1 MGAKNCPE
9 TPRQKMIGMM
19 YLVLTAML
27 ALNVSADVLNAF
39 TKVQQG
45 LTSTIAN
52 FTKKNADLYNEIE
65 MAYNLNQNKVAGVRE
80 KAGEVRKA
88 TKALVDYIEELK
100 YKLVV
105 LADGEEEA
113 DVLNIKAK
121 DNLDIGGQVMLLQ
134 GKGKEFRGM
143 LSDYREKLASYI
155 AVKDSVLRTSVLTHL
170 ATDDPKAIDG
180 EFKSWEASKFEGI
193 PLVGV
198 VTILTM
204 YQADILN
211 TESDV
216 VKYLFSSMDA
226 ESFKF
231 NKLEALVIPESRYIL
246 RGETFKARVM
256 LAAIDSTQ
264 KPEIIAN
271 GRALAYNGDI
281 ATYTEAATTVGFKKL
296 KGVINYITPS
306 GSTLPRE
313 FEMEYEVADP
323 AVVISPTKM
332 NVFYVGV
339 DNPVSLAAPGISPET
354 IEAQITNGT
363 IRKQENGSYIVR
375 PTAAGKN
382 CSITVFAN
390 IQGQKRELQTQVF
403 RVKDVPDPV
412 AKVNGLRGGKIRKN
426 MLVAAGEV
434 EVEMENFDFDL
445 KFTVENFTVFT
456 IDDGFVKEETDSK
469 KARFGDA
476 QLRLINKLK
485 RNQALVIDN
494 IIVKGPDGSTRKLPS
509 ISFRID

>member
-27 ALNVSADVLNAF
+27 ALNVSADVLDAF

-52 FTKKNADLYNEIE
+52 FTRKNAELYNEIE
-65 MAYNLNQNKVAGVRE
+65 MAYNLNQQKVAGVRG
-80 KAGEVRKA
+80 KAGEIRQA
-88 TKALVDYIEELK
+88 TKELVDFIEDLK

-105 LADGEEEA
+105 LADGEEDA

-121 DNLDIGGQVMLLQ
+121 DNLDIGGQVMVLQ
-134 GKGKEFRGM
+134 GKGKELRQM
-143 LSDYREKLASYI
+143 ISAYREKLAGFIST
-155 AVKDSVLRTSVLTHL
+155 KDSVLRNSVLTHL
-170 ATDDPKAIDG
+170 ATNDPKSVDG
-180 EFKSWEASKFEGI
+180 EFKSWESSKFEGI

-198 VTILTM
+198 VTMLTM
-204 YQADILN
+204 YQADILS

-246 RGETFKARVM
+246 KGETFKARVM
-256 LAAIDSTQ
+256 LAAIDTTQ
-264 KPEIIAN
+264 KPQIIAN
-271 GRALAYNGDI
+271 GRNLAYQGDV
-281 ATYTEAATTVGFKKL
+281 ATYTETATTVGFKKL
-296 KGVINYITPS
+296 KGVINYITPN
-306 GSTLPRE
+306 GATLPRE

-339 DNPVSLAAPGISPET
+339 DNPVSLAAPGISPEA

-363 IRKQENGSYIVR
+363 IRKESNGAYIVR
-375 PTAAGKN
+375 PTVAGKN

-390 IQGQKRELQTQVF
+390 IQGQKRELQSQIF

-412 AKVNGLRGGKIRKN
+412 AKVNGMRGGKIRKN
-426 MLVAAGEV
+426 LLVAAGQV
-434 EVEMENFDFDL
+434 DVEMENFDFDL
-445 KFTVENFTVFT
+445 KFAVENFSVYTV
-456 IDDGFVKEETDSK
+456 IDGFVQEETNSNK
-469 KARFGDA
+469 GKFGDA

-485 RNQALVIDN
+485 RNQVLVVDN
-494 IIVKGPDGSTRKLPS
+494 IMVKGPDGSTRKLPS

>member
-27 ALNVSADVLNAF
+27 ALNVSADVLDAF
-39 TKVQQG
+39 TKVQHG
-45 LTSTIAN
+45 LTATISN
-52 FTKKNADLYNEIE
+52 FQKKNAEMYNEIE

-80 KAGEVRKA
+80 KAGDIRQA
-88 TKALVDYIEELK
+88 TKELIDFIEELK
-100 YKLVV
+100 YHLVV

-113 DVLNIKAK
+113 DILNIKAK
-121 DNLDIGGQVMLLQ
+121 DNLDIGGQVMILQ
-134 GKGKEFRGM
+134 GKGKELRQM
-143 LSDYREKLASYI
+143 VTAYREKVSGYI
-155 AVKDSVLRTSVLTHL
+155 ALKDSVLRNSIITHL
-170 ATDDPKAIDG
+170 STDNPKPVDG
-180 EFKSWEASKFEGI
+180 EFKSWESSKFEGI

-198 VTILTM
+198 VTLLTM

-231 NKLEALVIPESRYIL
+231 NKLEALVIPESRYVL
-246 RGETFKARVM
+246 KGETFKARIM

-271 GRALAYNGDI
+271 GRNIKYAGDV
-281 ATYTEAATTVGFKKL
+281 ATYTETASTIGVRTL

-306 GSTLPRE
+306 GTTLPRE
-313 FEMEYEVADP
+313 FKMEYEVAEP

-339 DNPVSLAAPGISPET
+339 DNPVSLAAPGISPEV
-354 IEAQITNGT
+354 IEPQITNGT
-363 IRKQENGSYIVR
+363 IRKLEDGSYIVR
-375 PTAAGKN
+375 PKLAGKP

-390 IQGQKRELQTQVF
+390 VQGQKRELQTQMF

-426 MLVAAGEV
+426 ILMAAGQVDV
-434 EVEMENFDFDL
+434 ELENFDFDM
-445 KFTVENFTVFT
+445 KFTVENFSVYTV
-456 IDDGFVKEETDSK
+456 IEGYVQEETRSN
-469 KARFGDA
+469 KAQFSDA
-476 QLRLINKLK
+476 QLKMINKLK
-485 RNQALVIDN
+485 RNQALTIEN
-494 IIVKGPDGSTRKLPS
+494 IVVKGPDGSTRKLPAV
-509 ISFRID
+509 SFRID

>member
-1 MGAKNCPE
+1 MGTKNCPE

-52 FTKKNADLYNEIE
+52 FSKKNAELYNDIE
-65 MAYNLNQNKVAGVRE
+65 MAYNLNQTKVAAVRE
-80 KAGEVRKA
+80 KASQVRKA
-88 TKALVDYIEELK
+88 AQELTEYIEQTKVEMVK
-100 YKLVV
+100 V
-105 LADGEEEA
+105 ADGEDA
-113 DVLNIKAK
+113 DVMNIEAK
-121 DNLDIGGQVMLLQ
+121 DNLDVGGQVMLVQ
-134 GKGKEFRGM
+134 GKGKELKRRIT
-143 LSDYREKLASYI
+143 DYRKLLVGFI
-155 AVKDSVLRTSVLTHL
+155 AEKDSVLRNSILSHL
-170 ATDDPKAIDG
+170 ETDDPKPVDG
-180 EFKSWEASKFEGI
+180 EFKSWETSKFEAI

-204 YQADILN
+204 YQANILSA
-211 TESDV
+211 ESDV

-231 NKLEALVIPESRYIL
+231 NKLEALVIPESRYVL
-246 RGETFKARVM
+246 KGEAFKARVM

-264 KPEIIAN
+264 KPQIMAN
-271 GRALAYNGDI
+271 GRELAYQGDV
-281 ATYTEAATTVGFKKL
+281 ATFTETATSTGFKKL

-306 GSTLPRE
+306 GTTLPRE

-339 DNPVSLAAPGISPET
+339 DNPVSLAAPGISPDV
-354 IEAQITNGT
+354 IEPTITNGT
-363 IRKQENGSYIVR
+363 IRKMANGSYIVR
-375 PTAAGKN
+375 PTVVGKE
-382 CSITVFAN
+382 CAITVFAN

-412 AKVNGLRGGKIRKN
+412 AKVNGMRGGKIRKN
-426 MLVAAGEV
+426 LLVAAGQV
-434 EVEMENFDFDL
+434 DVDMENFDFDL
-445 KFTVENFTVFT
+445 KFSVENFSVYTVV
-456 IDDGFVKEETDSK
+456 DGYVQEETNSR
-469 KARFGDA
+469 KALFSDA

-485 RNQALVIDN
+485 RNQALTIDN
-494 IIVKGPDGSTRKLPS
+494 IVVKGPDGTTRKLPS

>member
-52 FTKKNADLYNEIE
+52 FGKKNAELYNEIE
-65 MAYNLNQNKVAGVRE
+65 MAYNLNQTKVAGVRD
-80 KAGEVRKA
+80 KAGEIRKSTKELIDFIEQLKVRM
-88 TKALVDYIEELK
+88 VEI
-100 YKLVV
+100 
-105 LADGEEEA
+105 ADGEEA
-113 DVLNIKAK
+113 DVMDIKAK
-121 DNLDIGGQVMLLQ
+121 DNLDIGAQVMLLE
-134 GKGKEFRGM
+134 GNGKEFKKM
-143 LSDYREKLASYI
+143 LTAYREKLAGYI
-155 AVKDSVLRTSVLTHL
+155 AAKDSVLKNSLLTHL
-170 ATDDPKAIDG
+170 ATDDPKPVDG
-180 EFKSWEASKFEGI
+180 EFKSWESSKFEGI
-193 PLVGV
+193 PLIGV

-204 YQADILN
+204 YQADLLS

-231 NKLEALVIPESRYIL
+231 NKLEALVIPDSRYIL
-246 RGETFKARVM
+246 KGETFKARVM
-256 LAAIDSTQ
+256 LAAIDTTQ
-264 KPEIIAN
+264 KPQIIAN
-271 GRALAYNGDI
+271 GRNLAYQGDV
-281 ATYTEAATTVGFKKL
+281 ATYSETATTVGFKKL

-306 GSTLPRE
+306 GTTLPRE

-339 DNPVSLAAPGISPET
+339 DNPVSLAAPGISPEA
-354 IEAQITNGT
+354 IEPRITNGS
-363 IRKQENGSYIVR
+363 IRKVENGTYIVR
-375 PTAAGKN
+375 PAIVGKN

-390 IQGQKRELQTQVF
+390 IQGQQRELQTQHF

-426 MLVAAGEV
+426 MLVAAGQV
-434 EVEMENFDFDL
+434 DVEMENFDFDL
-445 KFTVENFTVFT
+445 KFTVENFSVYTV
-456 IDDGFVKEETDSK
+456 IDGYVQEETNSR
-469 KARFGDA
+469 KASFSEA

-485 RNQALVIDN
+485 RNQALTIDN
-494 IIVKGPDGSTRKLPS
+494 IVVKGPDGSTRKLPS

>member
-1 MGAKNCPE
+1 MGTKNCPE

-27 ALNVSADVLNAF
+27 ALNVSADVLDAF

-52 FTKKNADLYNEIE
+52 FGKKNAELYNEIE

-80 KAGEVRKA
+80 KATGIRKA
-88 TKALVDYIEELK
+88 TKELVDFLEQTK
-100 YKLVV
+100 YRLVV
-105 LADGEEEA
+105 LADGEEA
-113 DVLNIKAK
+113 DVMNIKAK
-121 DNLDIGGQVMLLQ
+121 DNLDIGSQVMLLE
-134 GKGKEFRGM
+134 GKGKEFKNM
-143 LSDYREKLASYI
+143 LAAYREKLSGYI
-155 AVKDSVLRTSVLTHL
+155 SEKDSVLRNSIITHL
-170 ATDDPKAIDG
+170 ATNDPKPVDG
-180 EFKSWEASKFEGI
+180 EFKSWESSKFEGI
-193 PLVGV
+193 PLIGV
-198 VTILTM
+198 VTLLTM
-204 YQADILN
+204 YQADILSC
-211 TESDV
+211 ESDV

-246 RGETFKARVM
+246 KGETFKARIM
-256 LAAIDSTQ
+256 LAAIDTTQ

-271 GRALAYNGDI
+271 GRNLIYKGDV
-281 ATYTEAATTVGFKKL
+281 ATYSEAATTTGFKKL
-296 KGVINYITPS
+296 KGVINYLSPS
-306 GSTLPRE
+306 GTTLPRT

-339 DNPVSLAAPGISPET
+339 DNPVSLAAPGISPEA

-363 IRKQENGSYIVR
+363 IRKQPDGSYIVR
-375 PTAAGKN
+375 PASAGKN
-382 CSITVFAN
+382 SSITVYAN
-390 IQGQKRELQTQVF
+390 MKGQKRELQTQVF

-426 MLVAAGEV
+426 ILLAAGQV
-434 EVEMENFDFDL
+434 DVEMENFDFDL
-445 KFTVENFTVFT
+445 KFSVENFSVYTV
-456 IDDGFVKEETDSK
+456 IEGYVQEETRSDK
-469 KARFGDA
+469 GRFSDA
-476 QLRLINKLK
+476 QIKMINKLK
-485 RNQALVIDN
+485 RNQALTIEN
-494 IIVKGPDGSTRKLPS
+494 IVVKGPDGTTRKLPS